1 MVASFARYFQS
12 PLQMTGKRIF
22 ARSLKTS
29 VPASGSTL
37 FRPAARALQAC
48 FVNEQE
54 SFLQIAPW
62 ARMDGTSCVH
72 SLDAMQED
80 SREAVPEPTTS
91 SKRAI
96 HPLGLYLSG
105 IPTFHS
111 NPMTWRLGSLIG
123 ESL

>member
-1 MVASFARYFQS
+1 MVARFARYFQS
-12 PLQMTGKRIF
+12 PLQMTGRKIL

-37 FRPAARALQAC
+37 FRPTARTLAC

-54 SFLQIAPW
+54 SFLRIALW
-62 ARMDGTSCVH
+62 ARMDGTRCVH
-72 SLDAMQED
+72 SLDAKQED
-80 SREAVPEPTTS
+80 SGEVVPESSTS
-91 SKRAI
+91 STRAI
-96 HPLGLYLSG
+96 RPLGPYLYG
-105 IPTFHS
+105 IATFHS